1 MLVFN
6 NQQRSGYEEIA
17 SYSPRYYRSIK
28 EMDAVFRLAGW
39 LIDLMA
45 RDMEDMVAFQFL
57 KYMDDEALTRYE
69 VFLGIIK
76 DPNKTLDERKAYIS
90 ALLIGSGNLSADKI
104 KAIVRQ
110 FVDCECSVE
119 LSGAE
124 LCINMVFIDNPDR
137 HMEDIRNFIRR
148 KVPGHLFLL
157 FFVVYRGE
165 VQQTVHSQVPTVRF
179 KTEFYPMFNLP
190 ELCLDGSW
198 ELDGSQ
204 SLDGYHGGDT
214 IDLNPVSMAVQVPV
228 CVDTAVDC
236 QVGIRCGAEVAP
248 DTGVAVRVSGEV
260 GHEAGTETGIRMSLL
275 AEHHIST
282 EAVMHKENDLD
293 DGWMLDGTRCLDGG
307 DYPL

>member
-1 MLVFN
+1 MEISTIRWLPEHIACMREFQEIAKAYDYLLRRALADLERVFN
-6 NQQRSGYEEIA
+6 NQ
-17 SYSPRYYRSIK
+17 
-28 EMDAVFRLAGW
+28 
-39 LIDLMA
+39 
-45 RDMEDMVAFQFL
+45 FL
-57 KYMDDEALTRYE
+57 KRLDEDGCAMHE
-69 VFLGIIK
+69 AVLGIIPGVR
-76 DPNKTLDERKAYIS
+76 DNLEDRRRRIQGYYASDLPYTENKLNAVLAVMCGAGNFDLEVDGRAYQMTVRVIDRDILLARNVHRIIS
-90 ALLIGSGNLSADKI
+90 YMKPANILLKLY
-104 KAIVRQ
+104 
-110 FVDCECSVE
+110 E
-119 LSGAE
+119 
-124 LCINMVFIDNPDR
+124 
-137 HMEDIRNFIRR
+137 
-148 KVPGHLFLL
+148 
-157 FFVVYRGE
+157 VYRGE
-165 VQQTVHSQVPTVRF
+165 VRQTVHSQVPAVRF

>member
-1 MLVFN
+1 MMEISTIHWLPEHIAHMREFQEIAKANDYLLRRTLVDLERVFN
-6 NQQRSGYEEIA
+6 NQFLE
-17 SYSPRYYRSIK
+17 
-28 EMDAVFRLAGW
+28 RL
-39 LIDLMA
+39 D
-45 RDMEDMVAFQFL
+45 EDGCAMH
-57 KYMDDEALTRYE
+57 EAI
-69 VFLGIIK
+69 LGIIPGVR
-76 DPNKTLDERKAYIS
+76 DNLDDRRRRIRGYYASDLPYTENKLNAVLAVMCGTHNFDLEVDGRAYQMTVRVIDRDILLARNVHRIIS
-90 ALLIGSGNLSADKI
+90 YMKPANILLKLY
-104 KAIVRQ
+104 
-110 FVDCECSVE
+110 E
-119 LSGAE
+119 
-124 LCINMVFIDNPDR
+124 
-137 HMEDIRNFIRR
+137 
-148 KVPGHLFLL
+148 
-157 FFVVYRGE
+157 VYRGE
-165 VQQTVHSQVPTVRF
+165 VRQTVHSQVPAVRF